1 MSVRTRT
8 DAFFSSTVGYGKSPW
23 FLRCGILTVAD
34 LEQEGLVLVLVN
46 IENCL
51 GSAC

>member
-1 MSVRTRT
+1 MSAKERTEAIF
-8 DAFFSSTVGYGKSPW
+8 DANQGYGKSPW